1 MAKTQTRDFPMAADC
16 KPKAMQRRLECESS
30 ASRDKSAALL
40 TSITS
45 GSLVELLRRSETG
58 PLHSDDWLTRLLS
71 DTGLLEELRLSL
83 LFSLSA
89 LWLDEQ
95 EPFRFFL

>member
-1 MAKTQTRDFPMAADC
+1 MLEGSVSREKT
-16 KPKAMQRRLECESS
+16 S
-30 ASRDKSAALL
+30 ALL
-40 TSITS
+40 ISIVS

-71 DTGLLEELRLSL
+71 DGGLLEELRLSL
-83 LFSLSA
+83 LFSLPFSLSA

-95 EPFRFFL
+95 EPFRFFLCVVGLLHVFSCLGEGGLV